1 MVYMKQLECPVCFEN
16 SRKYVR
22 CFHQCKT
29 NICKS
34 CFKKLIKLDSN
45 KDVSFTCPVCRQIS
59 VRHQKNNFTRYCR
72 AHLDVCEA
80 IIKLFE
86 NQKLSEDWTDHQMD
100 FVNRLVELDLSNM
113 PIHILDQYTN

>member
-1 MVYMKQLECPVCFEN
+1 MAT
-16 SRKYVR
+16 KYVR
-22 CFHQCKT
+22 CFYQCRT

-45 KDVSFTCPVCRQIS
+45 NDVSYTCPVCRQVSI
-59 VRHQKNNFTRYCR
+59 RHQKKNFTRYSR

-86 NQKLSEDWTDHQMD
+86 NQKLSQDWTDHQMD
-100 FVNRLVELDLSNM
+100 FVNHLIDSRLNELDLSNM
-113 PIHILDQYTN
+113 PLHILDQLTN